1 MTTLKKL
8 KESPAQRIR
17 NKFHDHPLLLTC
29 QQVFRHYM
37 AEMNSF
43 DFTSEDLF
51 IEVANVIDSIFD
63 NPSFANEYIEEMWD
77 NLKIELKTREN
88 PAPPQEDLNTVC
100 GVLFYI
106 VAAVLSLHW
115 RENYNTKM
123 VKQLC
128 KIVEQKAIFSKNGE
142 QEEIINNLCKNAEG
156 LEDWINEYDESE
168 EWLSDEIE
176 KVNTQ
181 QLRADNKTD
190 KPEFNPITTT
200 FLKAGTVLD
209 ANITLVFQQLLKYK
223 WIAANSNPD
232 AFYTLFSG
240 KASEMTIV
248 WMKAKGLLHDLFKM
262 LIDEKLITC
271 PDGYGYLQIVSSH
284 FTDEKGNYLINLN
297 SGYKGKKIQANLSHI
312 LILMKTKYHP
322 EDD

>member
-17 NKFHDHPLLLTC
+17 NKFHDHPLLQTC

-51 IEVANVIDSIFD
+51 IEVANVIDAIFD

-115 RENYNTKM
+115 REYYNTKM

-142 QEEIINNLCKNAEG
+142 QEEIIKNLCKHAEG

-168 EWLSDEIE
+168 EWLSDEIDFSLKDKMLFAAAVTNPQKSE
-176 KVNTQ
+176 VIINHLHKLMEGKTKPKDVMMPI
-181 QLRADNKTD
+181 RAAMDVGAIRRPTD
-190 KPEFNPITTT
+190 EEFYNEFGADRVKGKSSFNQYT
-200 FLKAGTVLD
+200 
-209 ANITLVFQQLLKYK
+209 
-223 WIAANSNPD
+223 NPD
-232 AFYTLFSG
+232 QTPYIGADFE
-240 KASEMTIV
+240 A
-248 WMKAKGLLHDLFKM
+248 
-262 LIDEKLITC
+262 
-271 PDGYGYLQIVSSH
+271 
-284 FTDEKGNYLINLN
+284 
-297 SGYKGKKIQANLSHI
+297 
-312 LILMKTKYHP
+312 MKTEFKRLN
-322 EDD
+322 EE